1 MDKKIYC
8 DYCHKEIDD
17 PDWEEGTL
25 IEEYCHLQY
34 YTMRK
39 HLCGECAIHAFED
52 KVDGIFF
59 DRCEECGKEF
69 DVVDEYCQYENQTED
84 SIFSN
89 WEHFDKILCADCAYE
104 KWDAEM
110 EAQER
115 EFGIHHDEEDD
126 EEQNG
131 EGYTVYDAA
140 LAWFSHGMDEDYMFG
155 YSEDEL
161 RDALKK

>member
-1 MDKKIYC
+1 MEKKVFCEYC
-8 DYCHKEIDD
+8 GKEIDD

-25 IEEYCHLQY
+25 IEEYCHLDY
-34 YTMRK
+34 YSMKK
-39 HLCGECAIHAFED
+39 HLCGECAIQAFED
-52 KVDGIFF
+52 KVDGIFV
-59 DRCEECGKEF
+59 DHCEECGKEF

-126 EEQNG
+126 EDDSDG
-131 EGYTVYDAA
+131 EGLSLDDAA
-140 LAWFSHGMDEDYMFG
+140 DIWRSRGMDEDDTFG
-155 YSEDEL
+155 YSEDDL
-161 RDALKK
+161 RNA